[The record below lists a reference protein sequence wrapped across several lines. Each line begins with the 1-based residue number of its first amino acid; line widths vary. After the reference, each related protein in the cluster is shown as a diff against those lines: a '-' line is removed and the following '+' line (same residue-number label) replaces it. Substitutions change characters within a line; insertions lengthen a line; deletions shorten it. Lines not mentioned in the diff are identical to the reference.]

1 MLKDKHNQFNK
12 LIWFLFAI
20 TIVITL
26 APFFKVGITTADDLS
41 NYTRYLDGTVFS
53 SSWIFARDA
62 GRFYF
67 IITIPIYSLP
77 YVGDSFIFTKIIQNL
92 FLLLSYAMAAILIK
106 KFFNSREIALL
117 FFLVLV
123 MATPI
128 STNYHIPFIAYPFY
142 FTFSFA
148 LLISAVLLFI
158 KYTETNKYKFLIF
171 SAIIFFISL
180 LFYETYLLF
189 LLFFCI
195 WLFVRNIKLS
205 GGFKNVF
212 KSKTTYK
219 EVVPYASAGLLYVI
233 LYFGFRLLLKN
244 EGEIYSGS
252 SFAQNF
258 SWKNFLT
265 VLYELTHTVFPL
277 QIFNLNIDYINRS
290 ELSFNSGATSFIS
303 ILKNIELS
311 TIVNVAIQLVIFI
324 YLFLRLK
331 NISGYKKLGLGIL
344 FSLLFAFLSHSAL
357 AMSAKYNDTII
368 ATSIKGY
375 VTSYY
380 SYFGVWLAIL
390 LFVIIIYKLVK
401 KNKYLKHFTIVIFS
415 IAFAYISIINSY
427 SNRVMARGWEQSQ
440 IRFSAIDEM
449 IEKGAFNDCPA
460 EALIFSPDIYWTNV
474 FGYVPDT
481 PDTQGFNWGKY
492 INIKSG
498 PKIDVI
504 LSSDRMIEAHNE
516 FPDAK
521 IFRLV
526 KNYTS
531 IENDI
536 LFVLAEVDKN
546 SINWDKGKD
555 MFVDATC
562 TRAKVYYYSKSNDF
576 VVQFKTVENANNGF
590 ALINSVDLSPISNG
604 INQIN
609 VRDITDTGILANFDI
624 EFDVPV
630 YTESFSASNMIP
642 KYSTAIDLI
651 DQTNIKF
658 SKINKID
665 TEVNVSAENEFPLA
679 LIEPISIDK
688 SYDVISLNAQM
699 EINIANQ
706 EIGFAIVIEI
716 RDDKH
721 EIVLWEGYD
730 IKNESEVNFSKLI
743 NLVEM
748 RDKNPKLL
756 QLYVWNPNKCE
767 FKINKV
773 KNVSIKAL

>member
-26 APFFKVGITTADDLS
+26 APFFKVGITSADDLG

-205 GGFKNVF
+205 GGFKNFF

-219 EVVPYASAGLLYVI
+219 EIVPFASAGLLYVI
-233 LYFGFRLLLKN
+233 LYFGFRMLLKN

-265 VLYELTHTVFPL
+265 VLYELTQTVFPL
-277 QIFNLNIDYINRS
+277 HIFKLNHIYINQL
-290 ELSFNSGATSFIS
+290 ELSYNSSATSFIS
-303 ILKNIELS
+303 ILKNTDLS
-311 TIVNVAIQLVIFI
+311 TIVNIAVQLAIFI

-344 FSLLFAFLSHSAL
+344 FSLLFAFLSHSVL
-357 AMSAKYNDTII
+357 AMAEKYNTVDA
-368 ATSIKGY
+368 ATIKGY

-380 SYFGVWLAIL
+380 SYFGIWLAIL
-390 LFVIIIYKLVK
+390 LFAIIIYKLVK
-401 KNKYLKHFTIVIFS
+401 KNKYLKYTTIVLFS
-415 IAFAYISIINSY
+415 AAFAYVSIVNSY
-427 SNRVMARGWEQSQ
+427 SNQVMARGWEQSQ
-440 IRFSAIDEM
+440 IRFSAINEM
-449 IEKGAFNDCPA
+449 IEKEAFKDCPYGS
-460 EALIFSPDIYWTNV
+460 LIYSPDMYWSDIL
-474 FGYVPDT
+474 GYVLVA
-481 PDTQGFNWGKY
+481 QGFNWGTY
-492 INIKSG
+492 VNIKSG
-498 PKIDVI
+498 TQLNII
-504 LSSDRMIEAHNE
+504 SSADRMIEAHYE
-516 FPDAK
+516 LPDAK
-521 IFRLV
+521 IYRLV
-526 KNYTS
+526 KIHTS
-531 IENDI
+531 IDNDV

>member
-1 MLKDKHNQFNK
+1 
-12 LIWFLFAI
+12 
-20 TIVITL
+20 
-26 APFFKVGITTADDLS
+26 
-41 NYTRYLDGTVFS
+41 
-53 SSWIFARDA
+53 
-62 GRFYF
+62 
-67 IITIPIYSLP
+67 
-77 YVGDSFIFTKIIQNL
+77 
-92 FLLLSYAMAAILIK
+92 
-106 KFFNSREIALL
+106 
-117 FFLVLV
+117 
-123 MATPI
+123 
-128 STNYHIPFIAYPFY
+128 
-142 FTFSFA
+142 
-148 LLISAVLLFI
+148 
-158 KYTETNKYKFLIF
+158 
-171 SAIIFFISL
+171 
-180 LFYETYLLF
+180 
-189 LLFFCI
+189 
-195 WLFVRNIKLS
+195 
-205 GGFKNVF
+205 
-212 KSKTTYK
+212 
-219 EVVPYASAGLLYVI
+219 
-233 LYFGFRLLLKN
+233 
-244 EGEIYSGS
+244 
-252 SFAQNF
+252 
-258 SWKNFLT
+258 
-265 VLYELTHTVFPL
+265 
-277 QIFNLNIDYINRS
+277 
-290 ELSFNSGATSFIS
+290 
-303 ILKNIELS
+303 
-311 TIVNVAIQLVIFI
+311 
-324 YLFLRLK
+324 
-331 NISGYKKLGLGIL
+331 
-344 FSLLFAFLSHSAL
+344 
-357 AMSAKYNDTII
+357 
-368 ATSIKGY
+368 
-375 VTSYY
+375 
-380 SYFGVWLAIL
+380 
-390 LFVIIIYKLVK
+390 
-401 KNKYLKHFTIVIFS
+401 
-415 IAFAYISIINSY
+415 
-427 SNRVMARGWEQSQ
+427 MARGWEQSQ
-440 IRFSAIDEM
+440 IRFSAINEM
-449 IEKGAFNDCPA
+449 IEKEAFKDCPYGS
-460 EALIFSPDIYWTNV
+460 LIYSPDMYWSDIL
-474 FGYVPDT
+474 GYVLVA
-481 PDTQGFNWGKY
+481 QGFNWGTY
-492 INIKSG
+492 VNIKSG
-498 PKIDVI
+498 TQLNII
-504 LSSDRMIEAHNE
+504 SSADRMIEAHYE
-516 FPDAK
+516 LPDAK
-521 IFRLV
+521 IYRLV
-526 KNYTS
+526 KIHTS
-531 IENDI
+531 IDNDV

>member
-26 APFFKVGITTADDLS
+26 APFFKVGITSADDLG

-117 FFLVLV
+117 FFLVLL

-128 STNYHIPFIAYPFY
+128 SANYHIPFIAYPFY

-205 GGFKNVF
+205 GGFKNFF

-219 EVVPYASAGLLYVI
+219 EIVPFASAGLLYVI

-265 VLYELTHTVFPL
+265 VLYELTQTVFPL
-277 QIFNLNIDYINRS
+277 HIFKLNHIYINQL
-290 ELSFNSGATSFIS
+290 ELSYNSSATSFIS
-303 ILKNIELS
+303 ILKNTDLS
-311 TIVNVAIQLVIFI
+311 TIVNIAVQLAIFI

-344 FSLLFAFLSHSAL
+344 FSLLFAFLSHSVL
-357 AMSAKYNDTII
+357 AMAEKYNTVDA
-368 ATSIKGY
+368 ATIKGY

-380 SYFGVWLAIL
+380 SYFGIWLAIL
-390 LFVIIIYKLVK
+390 LFAIIIYKLVK
-401 KNKYLKHFTIVIFS
+401 KNKYLKYTTIVLFS
-415 IAFAYISIINSY
+415 AAFAYVSIVNSY

-440 IRFSAIDEM
+440 IRFSAINEM
-449 IEKGAFNDCPA
+449 IEKEAFKDCPYGS
-460 EALIFSPDIYWTNV
+460 LIYSPDMYWSDIL
-474 FGYVPDT
+474 GYVLVA
-481 PDTQGFNWGKY
+481 QGFNWGTY
-492 INIKSG
+492 VNIKSG
-498 PKIDVI
+498 TQLNII
-504 LSSDRMIEAHNE
+504 SSADRMIEAHYE
-516 FPDAK
+516 LPDAK
-521 IFRLV
+521 IYRLV
-526 KNYTS
+526 KIHTS
-531 IENDI
+531 IDNDV

-576 VVQFKTVENANNGF
+576 VVQFKTVEIASDGF
-590 ALINSVDLSPISNG
+590 ALINSIDIVPISNG

>member
-26 APFFKVGITTADDLS
+26 APFFKVGITSADDLG

-117 FFLVLV
+117 FFLVLL

-128 STNYHIPFIAYPFY
+128 SANYHIPFIAYPFY

-205 GGFKNVF
+205 GGFKNFF

-219 EVVPYASAGLLYVI
+219 EIVPFASAGLLYVI
-233 LYFGFRLLLKN
+233 LYFGFRMLLKN

-265 VLYELTHTVFPL
+265 VLYELTQTVFPL
-277 QIFNLNIDYINRS
+277 HIFKLNHIYINQL
-290 ELSFNSGATSFIS
+290 ELSYNSSATSFIS
-303 ILKNIELS
+303 ILKNTDLS
-311 TIVNVAIQLVIFI
+311 TIVNIAVQLAIFI

-344 FSLLFAFLSHSAL
+344 FSLLFAFLSHSVL
-357 AMSAKYNDTII
+357 AMAEKYNTVDA
-368 ATSIKGY
+368 ATIKGY

-380 SYFGVWLAIL
+380 SYFGIWLAIL
-390 LFVIIIYKLVK
+390 LFAIIIYKLVK
-401 KNKYLKHFTIVIFS
+401 KNKYLKYTTIVLFS
-415 IAFAYISIINSY
+415 AAFAYVSIVNSY
-427 SNRVMARGWEQSQ
+427 SNQVMARGWEQSQ
-440 IRFSAIDEM
+440 IRFSAINEM
-449 IEKGAFNDCPA
+449 IEKEAFKDCPYGS
-460 EALIFSPDIYWTNV
+460 LIYSPDMYWSDIL
-474 FGYVPDT
+474 GYVLVA
-481 PDTQGFNWGKY
+481 QGFNWGTY
-492 INIKSG
+492 VNIKSG
-498 PKIDVI
+498 TQLNII
-504 LSSDRMIEAHNE
+504 SSADRMIEAHYE
-516 FPDAK
+516 LPDAK
-521 IFRLV
+521 IYRLV
-526 KNYTS
+526 KIHTS
-531 IENDI
+531 IDNDV

-576 VVQFKTVENANNGF
+576 VVQFKTVENASDGF
-590 ALINSVDLSPISNG
+590 ALINSIDIVPISNG

>member
-26 APFFKVGITTADDLS
+26 APFFKVGITSADDLG

-117 FFLVLV
+117 FFLVLL

-128 STNYHIPFIAYPFY
+128 SANYHIPFIAYPFY

-205 GGFKNVF
+205 GGFKNFF

-219 EVVPYASAGLLYVI
+219 EIVPFASAGLLYVI

-344 FSLLFAFLSHSAL
+344 FSLLFAFLSHSVL
-357 AMSAKYNDTII
+357 AMAEKYNTVDA
-368 ATSIKGY
+368 ATIKGY

-380 SYFGVWLAIL
+380 SYFGIWLAIL
-390 LFVIIIYKLVK
+390 LFAIIIYKLVK
-401 KNKYLKHFTIVIFS
+401 KNKYLKYTTIVLFS
-415 IAFAYISIINSY
+415 AAFAYVSIVNSY

-440 IRFSAIDEM
+440 IRFSAINEM
-449 IEKGAFNDCPA
+449 IEKEAFKDCPYGS
-460 EALIFSPDIYWTNV
+460 LIYSPDMYWSDIL
-474 FGYVPDT
+474 GYVLVA
-481 PDTQGFNWGKY
+481 QGFNWGTY
-492 INIKSG
+492 VNIKSG
-498 PKIDVI
+498 TQLNII
-504 LSSDRMIEAHNE
+504 SSADRMIEAHYE
-516 FPDAK
+516 LPDAK
-521 IFRLV
+521 IYRLV
-526 KNYTS
+526 KIHTS
-531 IENDI
+531 IDNDV
-536 LFVLAEVDKN
+536 LFVLAEVDNN
-546 SINWDKGKD
+546 SIDWDKGKD

-576 VVQFKTVENANNGF
+576 VVQFKTVEIASDGF
-590 ALINSVDLSPISNG
+590 ALINSIDIVPISNG

-665 TEVNVSAENEFPLA
+665 TIVNVSAENEFPLA

-748 RDKNPKLL
+748 RDQNPKLL

>member
-26 APFFKVGITTADDLS
+26 APFFKVGITSADDLG

-117 FFLVLV
+117 FFLVLL

-128 STNYHIPFIAYPFY
+128 SANYHIPFIAYPFY

-205 GGFKNVF
+205 GGFKNFF

-219 EVVPYASAGLLYVI
+219 EIVPFASAGLLYVI

-265 VLYELTHTVFPL
+265 VLYELTQTVFPL
-277 QIFNLNIDYINRS
+277 HIFKLNHIYINQL
-290 ELSFNSGATSFIS
+290 ELSYNSSATSFIS
-303 ILKNIELS
+303 ILKNTDLS
-311 TIVNVAIQLVIFI
+311 TIVNIAVQLAIFI

-344 FSLLFAFLSHSAL
+344 FSLLFAFLSHSVL
-357 AMSAKYNDTII
+357 AMAEKYNTVDA
-368 ATSIKGY
+368 ATIKGY

-380 SYFGVWLAIL
+380 SYFGIWLAIL
-390 LFVIIIYKLVK
+390 LFAIIIYKLVK
-401 KNKYLKHFTIVIFS
+401 KNKYLKYTTIVLFS
-415 IAFAYISIINSY
+415 AAFAYVSIVNSY

-440 IRFSAIDEM
+440 IRFSAINEM
-449 IEKGAFNDCPA
+449 IEKEAFKDCPYGS
-460 EALIFSPDIYWTNV
+460 LIYSPDMYWSDIL
-474 FGYVPDT
+474 GYVLVA
-481 PDTQGFNWGKY
+481 QGFNWGTY
-492 INIKSG
+492 VNIKSG
-498 PKIDVI
+498 TQLNII
-504 LSSDRMIEAHNE
+504 SSADRMIEAHYE
-516 FPDAK
+516 LPDAK
-521 IFRLV
+521 IYRLV
-526 KNYTS
+526 KIHTS
-531 IENDI
+531 IDNDV

-576 VVQFKTVENANNGF
+576 VVQFKTVENASDGF
-590 ALINSVDLSPISNG
+590 ALINSIDIVPISNG

>member
-1 MLKDKHNQFNK
+1 MLNNKNTQFNK
-12 LIWFLFAI
+12 FIWFLFAI
-20 TIVITL
+20 TIIVTI
-26 APFFKVGITTADDLS
+26 APFFKIGFTTADDVIS
-41 NYTRYLDGTVFS
+41 YTSYLYDSIFPD
-53 SSWIFARDA
+53 SWGYAKVA

-67 IITIPIYSLP
+67 IITKPLYSLP
-77 YVGDSFIFTKIIQNL
+77 YVGDSFIFSKIIQHL
-92 FLLLSYAMAAILIK
+92 SLLLSYAMVAVLITK
-106 KFFNSREIALL
+106 IFNSREIALL
-117 FFLVLV
+117 FFLVLL

-158 KYTETNKYKFLIF
+158 KYTETNKYKFLF
-171 SAIIFFISL
+171 LSAIIFFVSL

-189 LLFFCI
+189 LFFFCI
-195 WLFVRNIKLS
+195 WLFVRNIKQS
-205 GGFKNVF
+205 GGVKNFF

-219 EVVPYASAGLLYVI
+219 EIIPFASAGLLYII
-233 LYFGFRLLLKN
+233 LYFGFRMLLEN
-244 EGEIYSGS
+244 EGDIYSGS

-258 SWKNFLT
+258 SWQNFLT

-277 QIFNLNIDYINRS
+277 QIFNLDLDYINRL
-290 ELSFNSGATSFIS
+290 ELSYNYSATSFVS
-303 ILKNIELS
+303 ILKNTDLS
-311 TIVNVAIQLVIFI
+311 TIVNIAVQLAIFI
-324 YLFLRLK
+324 YLFIRLK

-344 FSLLFAFLSHSAL
+344 FSLLFAFLSHSVL
-357 AMSAKYNDTII
+357 AMSEKYNTTE
-368 ATSIKGY
+368 ATTIKGY

-380 SYFGVWLAIL
+380 SYFGIWLAIL

-401 KNKYLKHFTIVIFS
+401 KNKYLKYTAIVLFS
-415 IAFAYISIINSY
+415 VAFAYISIVNSY
-427 SNRVMARGWEQSQ
+427 SNRILARGWEQSK

-449 IEKGAFNDCPA
+449 IKKDAFKDCPDGS
-460 EALIFSPDIYWTNV
+460 LIYSPDIYWTNV
-474 FGYVPDT
+474 FGYVPV
-481 PDTQGFNWGKY
+481 PDGRDCSWGYY
-492 INIKSG
+492 IHVKSG
-498 PKIDVI
+498 AKIDFI

-531 IENDI
+531 IDNDM

-576 VVQFKTVENANNGF
+576 VVQFKTVENANDGF
-590 ALINSVDLSPISNG
+590 ALINGVDLSPISNG

-624 EFDVPV
+624 DFDIPV

-642 KYSTAIDLI
+642 KYSTPIDLI
-651 DQTNIKF
+651 DQANIKF

-665 TEVNVSAENEFPLA
+665 TEVDVSAENEFPLA

-688 SYDVISLNAQM
+688 TYDVISLNAQM
-699 EINIANQ
+699 EIDIANQ
-706 EIGFAIVIEI
+706 ENGFALVIEI

-756 QLYVWNPNKCE
+756 QLYIWNPNKCE

-773 KNVSIKAL
+773 KNVTIKAL

>member
-26 APFFKVGITTADDLS
+26 APFFKVGITSADDLG

-117 FFLVLV
+117 FFLVLL

-128 STNYHIPFIAYPFY
+128 SANYHIPFIAYPFY

-205 GGFKNVF
+205 GGFKNFF

-219 EVVPYASAGLLYVI
+219 EIVPFASAGLLYVI

-311 TIVNVAIQLVIFI
+311 TIVNIAVQLAIFI

-344 FSLLFAFLSHSAL
+344 FSLLFAFLSHSVL
-357 AMSAKYNDTII
+357 AMAEKYNTVDA
-368 ATSIKGY
+368 ATIKGY

-380 SYFGVWLAIL
+380 SYFGIWLAIL
-390 LFVIIIYKLVK
+390 LFAIIIYKLVK
-401 KNKYLKHFTIVIFS
+401 KNKYLKYTTIVLFS
-415 IAFAYISIINSY
+415 AAFAYVSIVNSY

-440 IRFSAIDEM
+440 IRFSTINEM
-449 IEKGAFNDCPA
+449 IEKEAFKDCPYGS
-460 EALIFSPDIYWTNV
+460 LIYSPDMYWSDIL
-474 FGYVPDT
+474 GYVLVA
-481 PDTQGFNWGKY
+481 QGFNWGTY
-492 INIKSG
+492 VNIKSG
-498 PKIDVI
+498 TQLNII
-504 LSSDRMIEAHNE
+504 SSADRMIEAHYE
-516 FPDAK
+516 LPDAK
-521 IFRLV
+521 IYRLV
-526 KNYTS
+526 KIHTS
-531 IENDI
+531 IDNDV

-748 RDKNPKLL
+748 RDKIQSCYNYMFGI
-756 QLYVWNPNKCE
+756 Q
-767 FKINKV
+767 INVNLK
-773 KNVSIKAL
+773 SIKLKT

>member
-1 MLKDKHNQFNK
+1 
-12 LIWFLFAI
+12 
-20 TIVITL
+20 
-26 APFFKVGITTADDLS
+26 
-41 NYTRYLDGTVFS
+41 
-53 SSWIFARDA
+53 
-62 GRFYF
+62 
-67 IITIPIYSLP
+67 
-77 YVGDSFIFTKIIQNL
+77 
-92 FLLLSYAMAAILIK
+92 
-106 KFFNSREIALL
+106 
-117 FFLVLV
+117 
-123 MATPI
+123 
-128 STNYHIPFIAYPFY
+128 
-142 FTFSFA
+142 
-148 LLISAVLLFI
+148 
-158 KYTETNKYKFLIF
+158 
-171 SAIIFFISL
+171 
-180 LFYETYLLF
+180 
-189 LLFFCI
+189 
-195 WLFVRNIKLS
+195 
-205 GGFKNVF
+205 
-212 KSKTTYK
+212 
-219 EVVPYASAGLLYVI
+219 
-233 LYFGFRLLLKN
+233 
-244 EGEIYSGS
+244 
-252 SFAQNF
+252 
-258 SWKNFLT
+258 
-265 VLYELTHTVFPL
+265 
-277 QIFNLNIDYINRS
+277 
-290 ELSFNSGATSFIS
+290 
-303 ILKNIELS
+303 
-311 TIVNVAIQLVIFI
+311 I

-344 FSLLFAFLSHSAL
+344 FSLLFAFLSHSVL
-357 AMSAKYNDTII
+357 AMAEKYNTVDA
-368 ATSIKGY
+368 ATIKGY

-380 SYFGVWLAIL
+380 SYFGIWLAIL
-390 LFVIIIYKLVK
+390 LFAIIIYKLVK
-401 KNKYLKHFTIVIFS
+401 KNKYLKYTTIVLFS
-415 IAFAYISIINSY
+415 AAFAYVSIVNSY

-440 IRFSAIDEM
+440 IRFSAINEM
-449 IEKGAFNDCPA
+449 IEKEAFKDCPYGS
-460 EALIFSPDIYWTNV
+460 LIYSPDMYWSDIL
-474 FGYVPDT
+474 GYVLVA
-481 PDTQGFNWGKY
+481 QGFNWGTY
-492 INIKSG
+492 VNIKSG
-498 PKIDVI
+498 TQLNII
-504 LSSDRMIEAHNE
+504 SSADRMIEAHYE
-516 FPDAK
+516 LPDAK
-521 IFRLV
+521 IYRLV
-526 KNYTS
+526 KIHTS
-531 IENDI
+531 IDNDV

-576 VVQFKTVENANNGF
+576 VVQFKTVENASDGF
-590 ALINSVDLSPISNG
+590 ALINSIDIVPISNG

>member
-26 APFFKVGITTADDLS
+26 APFFKVGITSADDLG

-117 FFLVLV
+117 FFLVLL

-128 STNYHIPFIAYPFY
+128 SANYHIPFIAYPFY

-205 GGFKNVF
+205 GGFKNFF

-219 EVVPYASAGLLYVI
+219 EIVPFASAGLLYVI

-265 VLYELTHTVFPL
+265 VLYELTQTVFPL
-277 QIFNLNIDYINRS
+277 HIFKLNHIYINQL
-290 ELSFNSGATSFIS
+290 ELSYNSSATSFIS
-303 ILKNIELS
+303 ILKNTDLS
-311 TIVNVAIQLVIFI
+311 TIVNIAVQLAIFI

-344 FSLLFAFLSHSAL
+344 FSLLFAFLSHSVL
-357 AMSAKYNDTII
+357 AMAEKYNTVDA
-368 ATSIKGY
+368 ATIKGY

-380 SYFGVWLAIL
+380 SYFGIWLAIL
-390 LFVIIIYKLVK
+390 LFAIIIYKLVK
-401 KNKYLKHFTIVIFS
+401 KNKYLKYTTIVLFS
-415 IAFAYISIINSY
+415 AAFAYVSIVNSY

-440 IRFSAIDEM
+440 IRFSAINEM
-449 IEKGAFNDCPA
+449 IEKEAFKDCPYGS
-460 EALIFSPDIYWTNV
+460 LIYSPDMYWSDIL
-474 FGYVPDT
+474 GYVLVA
-481 PDTQGFNWGKY
+481 QGFNWGTY
-492 INIKSG
+492 VNIKSG
-498 PKIDVI
+498 TQLNII
-504 LSSDRMIEAHNE
+504 SSADRMIEAHYE
-516 FPDAK
+516 LPDAK
-521 IFRLV
+521 IYRLV
-526 KNYTS
+526 KIHTS
-531 IENDI
+531 IDNDV

-576 VVQFKTVENANNGF
+576 VVQFKTVEIASDGF
-590 ALINSVDLSPISNG
+590 ALINSIDIVPISNG

-609 VRDITDTGILANFDI
+609 VRDIADSGILANFDI

>member
-26 APFFKVGITTADDLS
+26 APFFKVGITSADDLG

-117 FFLVLV
+117 FFLVLL

-128 STNYHIPFIAYPFY
+128 SANYHIPFIAYPFY

-205 GGFKNVF
+205 GGFKNFF

-219 EVVPYASAGLLYVI
+219 EIVPFASAGLLYVI

-265 VLYELTHTVFPL
+265 VLYELTQTVFPL
-277 QIFNLNIDYINRS
+277 HIFKLNHIYINQL
-290 ELSFNSGATSFIS
+290 ELSYNSSATSFIS
-303 ILKNIELS
+303 ILKNTDLS
-311 TIVNVAIQLVIFI
+311 TIVNIAVQLAIFI

-344 FSLLFAFLSHSAL
+344 FSLLFAFLSHSVL
-357 AMSAKYNDTII
+357 AMAEKYNTVDA
-368 ATSIKGY
+368 ATIKGY

-380 SYFGVWLAIL
+380 SYFGIWLAIL
-390 LFVIIIYKLVK
+390 LFAIIIYKLVK
-401 KNKYLKHFTIVIFS
+401 KNKYLKYTTIVLFS
-415 IAFAYISIINSY
+415 AAFAYVSIVNSY

-440 IRFSAIDEM
+440 IRFSAINEM
-449 IEKGAFNDCPA
+449 IEKEAFKDCPYGS
-460 EALIFSPDIYWTNV
+460 LIYSPDMYWSDIL
-474 FGYVPDT
+474 GYVLVA
-481 PDTQGFNWGKY
+481 QGFNWGTY
-492 INIKSG
+492 VNIKSG
-498 PKIDVI
+498 TQLNII
-504 LSSDRMIEAHNE
+504 SSADRMIEAHYE
-516 FPDAK
+516 LPDAK
-521 IFRLV
+521 IYRLV
-526 KNYTS
+526 KIHTS
-531 IENDI
+531 IDNDV

>member
-26 APFFKVGITTADDLS
+26 APFFKVGITSADDLG

-180 LFYETYLLF
+180 LFYETYLLYLF
-189 LLFFCI
+189 FFCI

-265 VLYELTHTVFPL
+265 VLYELTQTVFPL
-277 QIFNLNIDYINRS
+277 HIFKLNHIYINQL
-290 ELSFNSGATSFIS
+290 ELSYNSSATSFIS
-303 ILKNIELS
+303 ILKNTDLS
-311 TIVNVAIQLVIFI
+311 TIVNIAVQLAIFI

-344 FSLLFAFLSHSAL
+344 FSLLFAFLSHSVL
-357 AMSAKYNDTII
+357 AMAEKYNTVDA
-368 ATSIKGY
+368 ATIKGY

-380 SYFGVWLAIL
+380 SYFGIWLAIL
-390 LFVIIIYKLVK
+390 LFAIIIYKLVK
-401 KNKYLKHFTIVIFS
+401 KNKYLKYTTIVLFS
-415 IAFAYISIINSY
+415 AAFAYVSIVNSY

-440 IRFSAIDEM
+440 IRFSAINEM
-449 IEKGAFNDCPA
+449 IEKEAFKDCPYGS
-460 EALIFSPDIYWTNV
+460 LIYSPDMYWSDIL
-474 FGYVPDT
+474 GYVLVA
-481 PDTQGFNWGKY
+481 QGFNWGTY
-492 INIKSG
+492 VNIKSG
-498 PKIDVI
+498 TQLNII
-504 LSSDRMIEAHNE
+504 SSADRMIEAHYE
-516 FPDAK
+516 LPDAK
-521 IFRLV
+521 IYRLV
-526 KNYTS
+526 KIHTS
-531 IENDI
+531 IDNDV

-576 VVQFKTVENANNGF
+576 VVQFKTVEIASDGF
-590 ALINSVDLSPISNG
+590 ALINSIDIVPISNG

>member
-1 MLKDKHNQFNK
+1 MLKDKNNLFNK

-26 APFFKVGITTADDLS
+26 APFFKVGITTADDLE
-41 NYTRYLDGTVFS
+41 NYMHYLYGTVFS
-53 SSWIFARDA
+53 DSWKHAIQS

-67 IITIPIYSLP
+67 IITKPLQLLP
-77 YVGDSFIFTKIIQNL
+77 YLGDNFIFTKTIQHL
-92 FLLLSYAMAAILIK
+92 ALLLSYIMAAILIK
-106 KFFNSREIALL
+106 KVFKSREIALL
-117 FFLVLV
+117 LFLVLL
-123 MATPI
+123 MATPV
-128 STNYHIPFIAYPFY
+128 STNYHTAFIAYPFY

-148 LLISAVLLFI
+148 LFISAVLLFI

-195 WLFVRNIKLS
+195 WLFVRNIKQA
-205 GGFKNVF
+205 GGFKNFF
-212 KSKTTYK
+212 KSRTSYK
-219 EVVPYASAGLLYVI
+219 ELVPFVSSGLLYVI
-233 LYFGFRLLLKN
+233 LYFSFRIIFKSEN
-244 EGEIYSGS
+244 NIYIGS

-258 SWKNFLT
+258 SWSNFMS
-265 VLYELTHTVFPL
+265 VLYKLTKTVFPL
-277 QIFNLNIDYINRS
+277 QIFNLDQDYINQL
-290 ELSFNSGATSFIS
+290 ELSYNSSATSFVS
-303 ILKNIELS
+303 ILKNTDLS
-311 TIVNVAIQLVIFI
+311 TIVNIAVQLAIFI
-324 YLFLRLK
+324 YLFIRLK

-344 FSLLFAFLSHSAL
+344 FSLLFAFSAHSVL
-357 AMSAKYNDTII
+357 AVAEKYNNATI
-368 ATSIKGY
+368 ATTIKGY

-380 SYFGVWLAIL
+380 SYFGIWLAIL

-401 KNKYLKHFTIVIFS
+401 KNKYLKYTAIVLFS
-415 IAFAYISIINSY
+415 VAFAYISIVNSY
-427 SNRVMARGWEQSQ
+427 SNRILARGWGQSQ
-440 IRFSAIDEM
+440 IRFLAIDEM

-460 EALIFSPDIYWTNV
+460 GALIYSPDIYWTNV

-481 PDTQGFNWGKY
+481 PDAQGFNWGKY
-492 INIKSG
+492 INIKSD
-498 PKIDVI
+498 PKINVI
-504 LSSDRMIEAHNE
+504 LSSDRMLEAHNE

-531 IENDI
+531 IDNDM

-576 VVQFKTVENANNGF
+576 VVQFKTVENANDGF
-590 ALINSVDLSPISNG
+590 ALINGVDLSPISNG

-665 TEVNVSAENEFPLA
+665 TEVDVSAENEFPLA

-688 SYDVISLNAQM
+688 TYDVISLNAQM

-706 EIGFAIVIEI
+706 ENGFALVIEI
-716 RDDKH
+716 RDDKN
-721 EIVLWEGYD
+721 EIILWEGYD

-756 QLYVWNPNKCE
+756 QLYIWNPNKCE

-773 KNVSIKAL
+773 KNVTIKAL

>member
-1 MLKDKHNQFNK
+1 
-12 LIWFLFAI
+12 
-20 TIVITL
+20 V
-26 APFFKVGITTADDLS
+26 
-41 NYTRYLDGTVFS
+41 
-53 SSWIFARDA
+53 
-62 GRFYF
+62 
-67 IITIPIYSLP
+67 
-77 YVGDSFIFTKIIQNL
+77 
-92 FLLLSYAMAAILIK
+92 
-106 KFFNSREIALL
+106 
-117 FFLVLV
+117 
-123 MATPI
+123 
-128 STNYHIPFIAYPFY
+128 
-142 FTFSFA
+142 
-148 LLISAVLLFI
+148 
-158 KYTETNKYKFLIF
+158 
-171 SAIIFFISL
+171 
-180 LFYETYLLF
+180 
-189 LLFFCI
+189 
-195 WLFVRNIKLS
+195 
-205 GGFKNVF
+205 
-212 KSKTTYK
+212 
-219 EVVPYASAGLLYVI
+219 
-233 LYFGFRLLLKN
+233 
-244 EGEIYSGS
+244 
-252 SFAQNF
+252 
-258 SWKNFLT
+258 
-265 VLYELTHTVFPL
+265 
-277 QIFNLNIDYINRS
+277 
-290 ELSFNSGATSFIS
+290 
-303 ILKNIELS
+303 
-311 TIVNVAIQLVIFI
+311 
-324 YLFLRLK
+324 
-331 NISGYKKLGLGIL
+331 
-344 FSLLFAFLSHSAL
+344 
-357 AMSAKYNDTII
+357 
-368 ATSIKGY
+368 
-375 VTSYY
+375 
-380 SYFGVWLAIL
+380 
-390 LFVIIIYKLVK
+390 
-401 KNKYLKHFTIVIFS
+401 
-415 IAFAYISIINSY
+415 
-427 SNRVMARGWEQSQ
+427 
-440 IRFSAIDEM
+440 
-449 IEKGAFNDCPA
+449 
-460 EALIFSPDIYWTNV
+460 
-474 FGYVPDT
+474 
-481 PDTQGFNWGKY
+481 
-492 INIKSG
+492 
-498 PKIDVI
+498 
-504 LSSDRMIEAHNE
+504 
-516 FPDAK
+516 
-521 IFRLV
+521 
-526 KNYTS
+526 
-531 IENDI
+531 

>member
-1 MLKDKHNQFNK
+1 MLKNKNSQFNK
-12 LIWFLFAI
+12 FIWFLFVI

-180 LFYETYLLF
+180 LFYETYLLYLF
-189 LLFFCI
+189 FFCI

-265 VLYELTHTVFPL
+265 VLYELTQTVFPL
-277 QIFNLNIDYINRS
+277 HIFKLNHIYINQL
-290 ELSFNSGATSFIS
+290 ELSYNSSATSFIS
-303 ILKNIELS
+303 ILKNTDLS
-311 TIVNVAIQLVIFI
+311 TIVNIAVQLAIFI

-344 FSLLFAFLSHSAL
+344 FSLLFAFLSHSVL
-357 AMSAKYNDTII
+357 AMAEKYNTVDA
-368 ATSIKGY
+368 ATIKGY

-380 SYFGVWLAIL
+380 SYFGIWLAIL
-390 LFVIIIYKLVK
+390 LFAIIIYKLVK
-401 KNKYLKHFTIVIFS
+401 KNKYLKYTTIVLFS
-415 IAFAYISIINSY
+415 AAFAYVSIVNSY

-440 IRFSAIDEM
+440 IRFSAINEM
-449 IEKGAFNDCPA
+449 IEKEAFKDCPYGS
-460 EALIFSPDIYWTNV
+460 LIYSPDMYWSDIL
-474 FGYVPDT
+474 GYVLVA
-481 PDTQGFNWGKY
+481 QGFNWGTY
-492 INIKSG
+492 VNIKSG
-498 PKIDVI
+498 TQLNII
-504 LSSDRMIEAHNE
+504 SSADRMIEAHYE
-516 FPDAK
+516 LPDAK
-521 IFRLV
+521 IYRLV
-526 KNYTS
+526 KIHTS
-531 IENDI
+531 IDNDV
-536 LFVLAEVDKN
+536 LFVLAEVDNN
-546 SINWDKGKD
+546 SIDWDKGKD

-576 VVQFKTVENANNGF
+576 VVQFKTVEIASDGF
-590 ALINSVDLSPISNG
+590 ALINSIDIVPISNG

-609 VRDITDTGILANFDI
+609 VRDIADSGILANFDI

-642 KYSTAIDLI
+642 KYSTPIDLI
-651 DQTNIKF
+651 NQTNIKF

-665 TEVNVSAENEFPLA
+665 TIVNVSAENEIPLA
-679 LIEPISIDK
+679 LIAPINIDK
-688 SYDVISLNAQM
+688 SYNIMLLNAQM
-699 EINIANQ
+699 EVDIVNPK
-706 EIGFAIVIEI
+706 IGFALVVEI
-716 RDDKH
+716 RDDKN
-721 EIVLWEGYD
+721 EFVFWESYD

-756 QLYVWNPNKCE
+756 QLYIWNPNKCE

-773 KNVSIKAL
+773 KNVSIKAF

>member
-26 APFFKVGITTADDLS
+26 APFFKVGITSADDLG

-117 FFLVLV
+117 FFLVLL

-128 STNYHIPFIAYPFY
+128 SANYHIPFIAYPFY

-205 GGFKNVF
+205 GGFKNFF

-219 EVVPYASAGLLYVI
+219 EIVPFASAGLLYVI

-344 FSLLFAFLSHSAL
+344 FSLLFAFLSHSVL
-357 AMSAKYNDTII
+357 AMAEKYNTVDA
-368 ATSIKGY
+368 ATIKGY

-380 SYFGVWLAIL
+380 SYFGIWLAIL
-390 LFVIIIYKLVK
+390 LFAIIIYKLVK
-401 KNKYLKHFTIVIFS
+401 KNKYLKYTTIVLFS
-415 IAFAYISIINSY
+415 AAFAYVSIVNSY

-440 IRFSAIDEM
+440 IRFSAINEM
-449 IEKGAFNDCPA
+449 IEKEAFKDCPYGS
-460 EALIFSPDIYWTNV
+460 LIYSPDMYWSDIL
-474 FGYVPDT
+474 GYVLVA
-481 PDTQGFNWGKY
+481 QGFNWGTY
-492 INIKSG
+492 VNIKSG
-498 PKIDVI
+498 TQLNII
-504 LSSDRMIEAHNE
+504 SSADRMIEAHYE
-516 FPDAK
+516 LPDAK
-521 IFRLV
+521 IYRLV
-526 KNYTS
+526 KIHTS
-531 IENDI
+531 IDNDV

-576 VVQFKTVENANNGF
+576 VVQFKTVEIASDGF
-590 ALINSVDLSPISNG
+590 ALINSIDIVPISNG

-609 VRDITDTGILANFDI
+609 VRDIADTGILANFDI

>member
-1 MLKDKHNQFNK
+1 MLKNKNSQFNK
-12 LIWFLFAI
+12 FIWFLFVI

-26 APFFKVGITTADDLS
+26 APFFKVGITSADDLG

-117 FFLVLV
+117 FFLVLL

-128 STNYHIPFIAYPFY
+128 SANYHIPFIAYPFY

-205 GGFKNVF
+205 GGFKNFF

-219 EVVPYASAGLLYVI
+219 EIVPFASAGLLYVI
-233 LYFGFRLLLKN
+233 LYFGFRMLLKN

-265 VLYELTHTVFPL
+265 VLYELTQTVFPL
-277 QIFNLNIDYINRS
+277 HIFKLNHIYINQL
-290 ELSFNSGATSFIS
+290 ELSYNSSATSFIS
-303 ILKNIELS
+303 ILKNTDLS

-344 FSLLFAFLSHSAL
+344 FSLLFAFLSHSVL
-357 AMSAKYNDTII
+357 AMAEKYNTVDA
-368 ATSIKGY
+368 ATIKGY

-380 SYFGVWLAIL
+380 SYFGIWLAIL
-390 LFVIIIYKLVK
+390 LFAIIIYKLVK
-401 KNKYLKHFTIVIFS
+401 KNKYLKYTTIVLFS
-415 IAFAYISIINSY
+415 AAFAYVSIVNSY

-440 IRFSAIDEM
+440 IRFSAINEM
-449 IEKGAFNDCPA
+449 IEKEAFKDCPYGS
-460 EALIFSPDIYWTNV
+460 LIYSPDMYWSDIL
-474 FGYVPDT
+474 GYVLVA
-481 PDTQGFNWGKY
+481 QGFNWGTY
-492 INIKSG
+492 VNIKSG
-498 PKIDVI
+498 TQLNII
-504 LSSDRMIEAHNE
+504 SSADRMIEAHYE
-516 FPDAK
+516 LPDAK
-521 IFRLV
+521 IYRLV
-526 KNYTS
+526 KIHTS
-531 IENDI
+531 IDNDV

>member
-26 APFFKVGITTADDLS
+26 APFFKVGITSADDLG

-117 FFLVLV
+117 FFLVLL

-128 STNYHIPFIAYPFY
+128 SANYHIPFIAYPFY

-205 GGFKNVF
+205 GGFKNFF

-219 EVVPYASAGLLYVI
+219 EIVPFASAGLLYVI
-233 LYFGFRLLLKN
+233 LYFGFRMLLKN

-277 QIFNLNIDYINRS
+277 HIFKLNHIYINQL
-290 ELSFNSGATSFIS
+290 ELSYNSSATSFIS
-303 ILKNIELS
+303 ILKNTDLS
-311 TIVNVAIQLVIFI
+311 TIVNIAVQLAIFI

-344 FSLLFAFLSHSAL
+344 FSLLFAFLSHSVL
-357 AMSAKYNDTII
+357 AMAEKYNTVDA
-368 ATSIKGY
+368 ATIKGY

-380 SYFGVWLAIL
+380 SYFGIWLAIL
-390 LFVIIIYKLVK
+390 LFAIIIYKLVK
-401 KNKYLKHFTIVIFS
+401 KNKYLKYTTIVLFS
-415 IAFAYISIINSY
+415 AAFAYVSIVNSY

-440 IRFSAIDEM
+440 IRFSAINEM
-449 IEKGAFNDCPA
+449 IEKEAFKDCPYGS
-460 EALIFSPDIYWTNV
+460 LIYSPDMYWSDIL
-474 FGYVPDT
+474 GYVLVA
-481 PDTQGFNWGKY
+481 QGFNWGTY
-492 INIKSG
+492 VNIKSG
-498 PKIDVI
+498 TQLNII
-504 LSSDRMIEAHNE
+504 SSADRMIEAHYE
-516 FPDAK
+516 LPDAK
-521 IFRLV
+521 IYRLV
-526 KNYTS
+526 KIHTS
-531 IENDI
+531 IDNDV

-576 VVQFKTVENANNGF
+576 VVQFKTVEIASDGF
-590 ALINSVDLSPISNG
+590 ALINSIDIVPISNG

>member
-26 APFFKVGITTADDLS
+26 APFFKVGITSADDLG

-117 FFLVLV
+117 FFLVLL

-128 STNYHIPFIAYPFY
+128 SANYHIPFIAYPFY

-205 GGFKNVF
+205 GGFKNFF

-219 EVVPYASAGLLYVI
+219 EIVPFASAGLLYVI
-233 LYFGFRLLLKN
+233 LYFGFRMLLKN

-265 VLYELTHTVFPL
+265 VLYELTQTVFPL
-277 QIFNLNIDYINRS
+277 HIFKLNHIYINQL
-290 ELSFNSGATSFIS
+290 ELSYNSSATSFIS

-344 FSLLFAFLSHSAL
+344 FSLLFAFLSHSVL
-357 AMSAKYNDTII
+357 AMAEKYNTVDA
-368 ATSIKGY
+368 ATIKGY

-380 SYFGVWLAIL
+380 SYFGIWLAIL
-390 LFVIIIYKLVK
+390 LFAIIIYKLVK
-401 KNKYLKHFTIVIFS
+401 KNKYLKYTTIVLFS
-415 IAFAYISIINSY
+415 AAFAYVSIVNSY

-440 IRFSAIDEM
+440 IRFSAINEM
-449 IEKGAFNDCPA
+449 IEKEAFKDCPYGS
-460 EALIFSPDIYWTNV
+460 LIYSPDMYWSDIL
-474 FGYVPDT
+474 GYVLVA
-481 PDTQGFNWGKY
+481 QGFNWGTY
-492 INIKSG
+492 VNIKSG
-498 PKIDVI
+498 TQLNII
-504 LSSDRMIEAHNE
+504 SSADRMIEAHYE
-516 FPDAK
+516 LPDAK
-521 IFRLV
+521 IYRLV
-526 KNYTS
+526 KIHTS
-531 IENDI
+531 IDNDV

>member
-26 APFFKVGITTADDLS
+26 APFFKVGITSADDLG

-117 FFLVLV
+117 FFLVLL

-128 STNYHIPFIAYPFY
+128 SANYHIPFIAYPFY

-205 GGFKNVF
+205 GGFKNFF

-219 EVVPYASAGLLYVI
+219 EIVPFASAGLLYVI

-265 VLYELTHTVFPL
+265 VLYELTQTVFPL
-277 QIFNLNIDYINRS
+277 HIFKLNHIYINQL
-290 ELSFNSGATSFIS
+290 ELSYNSSATSFIS
-303 ILKNIELS
+303 ILKNTDLS
-311 TIVNVAIQLVIFI
+311 TIVNIAVQLAIFI

-344 FSLLFAFLSHSAL
+344 FSLLFAFLSHSVL
-357 AMSAKYNDTII
+357 AMAEKYNTVDA
-368 ATSIKGY
+368 ATIKGY

-380 SYFGVWLAIL
+380 SYFGIWLAIL
-390 LFVIIIYKLVK
+390 LFAIIIYKLVK
-401 KNKYLKHFTIVIFS
+401 KNKYLKYTTIVLFS
-415 IAFAYISIINSY
+415 AAFAYVSIVNSY

-440 IRFSAIDEM
+440 IRFSAINEM
-449 IEKGAFNDCPA
+449 IEKEAFKDCPYGS
-460 EALIFSPDIYWTNV
+460 LIYSPDMYWSDIL
-474 FGYVPDT
+474 GYVLVA
-481 PDTQGFNWGKY
+481 QGFNWGTY
-492 INIKSG
+492 VNIKSG
-498 PKIDVI
+498 TQLNII
-504 LSSDRMIEAHNE
+504 SSADRMIEAHYE
-516 FPDAK
+516 LPDAK
-521 IFRLV
+521 IYRLV
-526 KNYTS
+526 KIHTS
-531 IENDI
+531 IDNDV

-576 VVQFKTVENANNGF
+576 VVQFKTVEIASDGF
-590 ALINSVDLSPISNG
+590 ALINSIDIVPISNG

-609 VRDITDTGILANFDI
+609 VRDIADTGILANFDI

>member
-26 APFFKVGITTADDLS
+26 APFFKVGITSADDLG

-117 FFLVLV
+117 FFLVLL

-128 STNYHIPFIAYPFY
+128 SANYHIPFIAYPFY

-205 GGFKNVF
+205 GGFKNFF

-219 EVVPYASAGLLYVI
+219 EIVPFASAGLLYVI
-233 LYFGFRLLLKN
+233 LYFGFRMLLKN

-265 VLYELTHTVFPL
+265 VLYELTQTVFPL
-277 QIFNLNIDYINRS
+277 HIFKLNHIYINQL
-290 ELSFNSGATSFIS
+290 ELSYNSSATSFIS
-303 ILKNIELS
+303 ILKNTDLS
-311 TIVNVAIQLVIFI
+311 TIVNIAVQLAIFI

-344 FSLLFAFLSHSAL
+344 FSLLFAFLSHSVL
-357 AMSAKYNDTII
+357 AMAEKYNTVDA
-368 ATSIKGY
+368 ATIKGY

-380 SYFGVWLAIL
+380 SYFGIWLAIL
-390 LFVIIIYKLVK
+390 LFAIIIYKLVK
-401 KNKYLKHFTIVIFS
+401 KNKYLKYTTIVLFS
-415 IAFAYISIINSY
+415 AAFAYVSIVNSY

-440 IRFSAIDEM
+440 IRFSAINEM
-449 IEKGAFNDCPA
+449 IEKEAFKDCPYGS
-460 EALIFSPDIYWTNV
+460 LIYSPDMYWSDIL
-474 FGYVPDT
+474 GYVLVA
-481 PDTQGFNWGKY
+481 QGFNWGTY
-492 INIKSG
+492 VNIKSG
-498 PKIDVI
+498 TQLNII
-504 LSSDRMIEAHNE
+504 SSADRMIEAHYE
-516 FPDAK
+516 LPDAK
-521 IFRLV
+521 IYRLV
-526 KNYTS
+526 KIHTS
-531 IENDI
+531 IDNDV

-576 VVQFKTVENANNGF
+576 VVQFKTVEIASDGF
-590 ALINSVDLSPISNG
+590 ALINSIDIVPISNG

-609 VRDITDTGILANFDI
+609 VRDIADSGILANFDI